1 MMSSGANIYFLVC
14 SLIVLIG
21 GVASILLK
29 RRAQI
34 VVSDRDEIRI
44 INRRALS
51 PKSELVIIELDRE
64 RFLLSHSGERVGLIS
79 KLEQKEALNSLNVPF
94 DSLLDDTLA
103 ELEEGNR

>member
-1 MMSSGANIYFLVC
+1 MMSSAANIYFLVC

-34 VVSDRDEIRI
+34 VVSGKDEIRI

-51 PKSELVIIELDRE
+51 TKSELVVIELDTE
-64 RFLLSHSGERVGLIS
+64 RFLLSHSGDRVGLIS
-79 KLEQKEALNSLNVPF
+79 KLEQKDPLTSLNVPF

-103 ELEEGNR
+103 ELEKGNR